1 MNAFTHM
8 LTASLTILRRN
19 TVLILSSLG
28 LGLISILAFGWLFGS
43 NGSLSLA
50 LGVANNGTST
60 SAAQVVSELK
70 RQQGLVVSTGT
81 EQAELAEL
89 RNGQRDVVLVLPAAF
104 GQDLQSGQATI
115 QVYYNQ
121 SDPTTLGYAR
131 SAVTSI
137 VAGLN
142 QQLTGKPM
150 PVVLSEQAVSVH
162 RQDTIDFLTPG
173 MLGLML
179 MWANLAV
186 GITLVAWRKQGIMK
200 RLAATPLRP
209 ATLISAQM
217 VARLVLSVAQAAV
230 LLAVAMLFFKVQ
242 VYGNWGALSLVIVV
256 GALSMMAIGFIVGSF
271 ARSEEVAQSIVFLI
285 SFPMMFLSGSYFSVA
300 GAPSFLQPVI
310 NFLPL
315 THLNDALRQVINNGA
330 SLAAIQSDVLI
341 LLAWTVVGL
350 ILATRAFRW
359 S

>member
-1 MNAFTHM
+1 MAKSGTNEPKGA
-8 LTASLTILRRN
+8 
-19 TVLILSSLG
+19 
-28 LGLISILAFGWLFGS
+28 ISCPQW
-43 NGSLSLA
+43 
-50 LGVANNGTST
+50 
-60 SAAQVVSELK
+60 
-70 RQQGLVVSTGT
+70 
-81 EQAELAEL
+81 
-89 RNGQRDVVLVLPAAF
+89 
-104 GQDLQSGQATI
+104 
-115 QVYYNQ
+115 
-121 SDPTTLGYAR
+121 
-131 SAVTSI
+131 
-137 VAGLN
+137 
-142 QQLTGKPM
+142 
-150 PVVLSEQAVSVH
+150 
-162 RQDTIDFLTPG
+162 
-173 MLGLML
+173 
-179 MWANLAV
+179 
-186 GITLVAWRKQGIMK
+186 
-200 RLAATPLRP
+200 LAATPLRP

-285 SFPMMFLSGSYFSVA
+285 SFPMMFLCGSYFSVA